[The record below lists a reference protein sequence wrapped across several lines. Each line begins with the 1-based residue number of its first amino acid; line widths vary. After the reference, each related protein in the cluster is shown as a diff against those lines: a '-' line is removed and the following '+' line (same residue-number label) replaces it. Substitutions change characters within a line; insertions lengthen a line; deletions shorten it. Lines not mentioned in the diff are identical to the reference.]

1 MAQNTDAYF
10 INICDGEPY
19 LQYTSTTGQFNY
31 QGTEARR
38 HSREQMKRME
48 AGGIK
53 FITYFIG
60 NEHGFES
67 VKECYG
73 ENSVRL
79 GDAGEVQKIAKTMN
93 NRLLSSAA

>member
-73 ENSVRL
+73 ENAVHLERAS
-79 GDAGEVQKIAKTMN
+79 EVHKIATTLNK
-93 NRLLSSAA
+93 RLLEAA